1 MCGTITETPPLASF
15 CPGDYHTAMAER
27 DVRYK
32 LGAVQTV
39 SAETFGRPG
48 RRTFRLVAEA
58 GRAQSYI
65 WLEKEQLLQLGLY
78 LQQAVRQL
86 GEAATGKESA
96 PGEAPWM
103 GDPLEQDF
111 HARQMQLQYDQEA
124 NCFVIHAF
132 EGDEDDPDA
141 GAQTSVSF
149 WMTMAQTSDLADE
162 ALRICAAGRPPCF
175 LCGAP
180 IDPDGHRCTRA
191 NGHAVFETG

>member
-1 MCGTITETPPLASF
+1 
-15 CPGDYHTAMAER
+15 MAER
-27 DVRYK
+27 EVRYK
-32 LGAVQTV
+32 LGAAHSVA
-39 SAETFGRPG
+39 AETFGRPG

-58 GRAQSYI
+58 GRAQSFI
-65 WLEKEQLLQLGLY
+65 WLEKEQLFQLGLY
-78 LQQAVRQL
+78 LQQAVTQL
-86 GEAATGKESA
+86 GEAALNKAST
-96 PGEAPWM
+96 PGEAPWS

-111 HARQMQLQYDQEA
+111 PARQMQLQYDQEA

-149 WMTMAQTSDLADE
+149 WMTMSQSSDLANE
-162 ALRICAAGRPPCF
+162 ALRICASGRPPCF
-175 LCGAP
+175 LCGMP

>member
-1 MCGTITETPPLASF
+1 
-15 CPGDYHTAMAER
+15 MADRE
-27 DVRYK
+27 VRYK
-32 LGAVQTV
+32 LGAAQFVT
-39 SAETFGRPG
+39 AETFGRPG

-65 WLEKEQLLQLGLY
+65 WLEKEQLFQLGIY
-78 LQQAVRQL
+78 LQQAVKQL
-86 GEAATGKESA
+86 GEGAESKTSA
-96 PGEAPWM
+96 PGEEPWN

-111 HARQMQLQYDQEA
+111 HARQMQLQYDQDA
-124 NCFVIHAF
+124 NCFVLNAF

-149 WMTMAQTSDLADE
+149 WMTMAQCSNLADE
-162 ALRICAAGRPPCF
+162 ALRICSAGRPPCF

-180 IDPDGHRCTRA
+180 IDPDGHQCVRA

>member
-1 MCGTITETPPLASF
+1 
-15 CPGDYHTAMAER
+15 MAER

-48 RRTFRLVAEA
+48 RRTFRLVAKA
-58 GRAQSYI
+58 GRAQSCI

-86 GEAATGKESA
+86 GEVAAGKESA
-96 PGEAPWM
+96 PAEAPWM
-103 GDPLEQDF
+103 GDPLEHDF
-111 HARQMQLQYDQEA
+111 HARQMQLQYDQDA
-124 NCFVIHAF
+124 NCFVIHVF

-162 ALRICAAGRPPCF
+162 ALRICASGRPPCF

-180 IDPDGHRCTRA
+180 IDPDGHRCARA